1 MKNFEDN
8 AEVIVNVTGEL
19 KKTVSTKSVSPE
31 HLGCI
36 KQSCCVHNRTASG
49 DVRVRSVNKRTGNP
63 HHDEFHSE
71 F

>member
-19 KKTVSTKSVSPE
+19 KKTVSTKPVNPVSDSRDCE
-31 HLGCI
+31 
-36 KQSCCVHNRTASG
+36 HNRTASG
-49 DVRVRSVNKRTGNP
+49 DVRVRSVSKRTGNP